1 MWLTPNMRR
10 DHQCRD
16 VGENVGVRRN
26 FTLCFAQVLDM
37 RLFPI
42 STMLESI
49 ISLFKF
55 IMSVTTTTTTSS
67 MSILADY
74 EVHHSGGE
82 PASAPANAV
91 SVPQPADW
99 PTDHRRMPA
108 YRPTNR
114 NLDYNERTA
123 GTDNGEF
130 VFIQVM
136 LHGVWLNAVCVQLL
150 ARDANSDLVRL
161 LRVFGGLRGG
171 GSMIRSFIIRLE
183 GSGSFGF
190 LLYELHIAVPD
201 QVNWSMHTGVIGIF
215 SLFAGSHVFEFKA
228 ISVLFSISIR
238 FLFHFHLIDSKS
250 IPIYRSIHLYTLS
263 ASPNTNT
270 IHNLSHLLIPN
281 MQLLSRSQN
290 IEHTRPLGCLLPS
303 NRVHNIRRYIAPGMV
318 CTTLHSNITPLQ
330 ETRLSRIQNKLD
342 LALKHNAIV
351 Q

>member
-190 LLYELHIAVPD
+190 LLYELHIALS
-201 QVNWSMHTGVIGIF
+201 QIKSTGQCILGLLACLVCSREVMYSSSKPFQSYFQFPFGFCFIF
-215 SLFAGSHVFEFKA
+215 
-228 ISVLFSISIR
+228 I
-238 FLFHFHLIDSKS
+238 
-250 IPIYRSIHLYTLS
+250 
-263 ASPNTNT
+263 
-270 IHNLSHLLIPN
+270 LLI
-281 MQLLSRSQN
+281 QN
-290 IEHTRPLGCLLPS
+290 LYLFTGPFIFIL
-303 NRVHNIRRYIAPGMV
+303 
-318 CTTLHSNITPLQ
+318 
-330 ETRLSRIQNKLD
+330 
-342 LALKHNAIV
+342 
-351 Q
+351 